1 MFINGLFGPS
11 VDMPMWAFVVFY
23 GLDWT
28 ATVPPTVELCRCHFG
43 LHASGVVF
51 GWIYAS
57 HMIGAG
63 IGASVSGAL
72 RSGAGSYA
80 SAWLLTAGLCL
91 VAGVL
96 PMTMKRAP
104 KAHDDDQIAVPL

>member
-1 MFINGLFGPS
+1 M
-11 VDMPMWAFVVFY
+11 
-23 GLDWT
+23 
-28 ATVPPTVELCRCHFG
+28 
-43 LHASGVVF
+43 
-51 GWIYAS
+51 
-57 HMIGAG
+57 
-63 IGASVSGAL
+63 GASVSGAL